1 MRVQRSTDVV
11 FRELESDGGGVLL
24 RLDSGAYHGLNEMGC
39 LIWSMVG
46 EGASV
51 DELVSGVEQRV
62 EAAPTELRRDVEA
75 FVSDLVER
83 GLLVPIDQ
91 P

>member
-1 MRVQRSTDVV
+1 MRVQRASDVV

-24 RLDSGAYHGLNEMGC
+24 RLDTGAYHGLNEIGC

-46 EGASV
+46 DGASV
-51 DELVSGVEQRV
+51 DELVAGLKQEVEG
-62 EAAPTELRRDVEA
+62 APTELRRDVEA
-75 FVSDLVER
+75 FVSALVDR
-83 GLLVPIDQ
+83 GLLVATDQ